1 VRRRPSRERL
11 GEEGLM
17 TPIAASVLMV
27 MWAVLLLML
36 LGVGVW
42 SVLRITA
49 RRRPSR
55 ARSRRS

>member
-1 VRRRPSRERL
+1 
-11 GEEGLM
+11 M

-42 SVLRITA
+42 SVFTITA